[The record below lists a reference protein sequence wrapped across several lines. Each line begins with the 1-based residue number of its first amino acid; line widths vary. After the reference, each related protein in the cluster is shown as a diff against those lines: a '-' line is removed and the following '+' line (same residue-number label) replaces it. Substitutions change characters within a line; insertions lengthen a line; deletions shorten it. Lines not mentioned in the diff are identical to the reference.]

1 MADTHSG
8 KFGTCCKDLA
18 DAMTLPPEKFFRVE
32 ENGVLYFTVG
42 YMPTDQGPGFYDQAV
57 IFCPFCGKQLQSKEA
72 IAAAANAR

>member
-1 MADTHSG
+1 MADIHSG

-32 ENGVLYFTVG
+32 DNGVLYFTVG
-42 YMPTDQGPGFYDQAV
+42 YMHTDQGPGLYDQAV

-72 IAAAANAR
+72 IAPAANAR